1 MADAYRKGK
10 LNKKAEK
17 LCFVGY
23 SLQTKGCRLFDENTS
38 KVVVCRDVIFDESVF
53 QHDSTTVEVNEG
65 SGVNGCEKDDD
76 ISVVPE
82 EEEEPVEQPE

>member
-1 MADAYRKGK
+1 MVYSYIPDAHRKVK
-10 LNKKAEK
+10 LNKKAEM

-23 SLQTKGCRLFDENTS
+23 SLQTKGYRLFDESTS
-38 KVVVCRDVIFDESVF
+38 KVVVCQDVIFDESVF

-65 SGVNGCEKDDD
+65 VNGCEKDDD

-82 EEEEPVEQPE
+82 EEKEPV